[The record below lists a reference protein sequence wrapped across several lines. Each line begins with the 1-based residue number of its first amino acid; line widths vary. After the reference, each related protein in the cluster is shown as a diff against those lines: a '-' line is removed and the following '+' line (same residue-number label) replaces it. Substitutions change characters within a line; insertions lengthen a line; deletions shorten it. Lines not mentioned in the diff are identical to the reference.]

1 MAFVLGTNDHNFAFS
16 FNDLAFIAHRFDR
29 RSYFHFFIS
38 LNIYF
43 SVLAAPNNS
52 TLREVVRAHF
62 QLDGIARN
70 DLDIVHAEFARYVR
84 RDDEPVGKLNFERCV
99 GEGFH
104 DDAFRFDYVVF

>member
-1 MAFVLGTNDHNFAFS
+1 MARVFAADYAHNAVALYNS
-16 FNDLAFIAHRFDR
+16 AILTYRFDR